1 MDEGGRREEKGL
13 LISEFGISL
22 PTEEQ
27 LRSCERKNYDFKKQD
42 YG

>member
-22 PTEEQ
+22 PHRRTAQ
-27 LRSCERKNYDFKKQD
+27 TM
-42 YG
+42 